1 MIGVWSD
8 KDSFSYKKSRREKD
22 KCEQVLIEEKFIGSF
37 SLIIIRERI
46 FIDVVN

>member
-8 KDSFSYKKSRREKD
+8 KDSFKKSRREKD

-37 SLIIIRERI
+37 LQIIIREWI